1 MSYSGVNVPVQ
12 QGGGGMS
19 GGVAWGN
26 LGSSPYGMP
35 GAGGMS
41 RYYIDL
47 ASSQRLR
54 EADPE
59 LAKLL
64 EEDSSAERLGAPLS
78 HDAPSEKDETKRAE
92 LKTKLEQLVNGHFD
106 LRQQRRQREV
116 AQLEK
121 QLNRIRSAIENRTQ
135 AKDLIIQRHL
145 AKLLGEEDDLAF

>member
-1 MSYSGVNVPVQ
+1 
-12 QGGGGMS
+12 
-19 GGVAWGN
+19 
-26 LGSSPYGMP
+26 
-35 GAGGMS
+35 MS

-64 EEDSSAERLGAPLS
+64 EEDSSAERLAAQL
-78 HDAPSEKDETKRAE
+78 AEQYRSEKDETKRAE